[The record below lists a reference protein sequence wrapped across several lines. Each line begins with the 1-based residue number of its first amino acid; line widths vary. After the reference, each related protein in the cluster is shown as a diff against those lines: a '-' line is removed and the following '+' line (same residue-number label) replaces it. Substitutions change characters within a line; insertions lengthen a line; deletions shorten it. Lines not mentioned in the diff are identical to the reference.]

1 MSQKYVCVKV
11 LQGIGQT
18 AKLILHTMFPLEPL
32 KTPLVSSEGFLEQV
46 KEPETYCIYVFY
58 ICALKHQSS
67 SIQRG
72 KSTKRRQDGIL
83 CLNKSGSNVDP
94 A

>member
-1 MSQKYVCVKV
+1 MKV

-18 AKLILHTMFPLEPL
+18 VKLMILHTMFPLEPL
-32 KTPLVSSEGFLEQV
+32 KTSVSSEGFLEQV
-46 KEPETYCIYVFY
+46 KEPETYCIFVFY

-67 SIQRG
+67 SIQCG
-72 KSTKRRQDGIL
+72 KSTKRRQDWIL
-83 CLNKSGSNVDP
+83 GLNKSGSNVDS